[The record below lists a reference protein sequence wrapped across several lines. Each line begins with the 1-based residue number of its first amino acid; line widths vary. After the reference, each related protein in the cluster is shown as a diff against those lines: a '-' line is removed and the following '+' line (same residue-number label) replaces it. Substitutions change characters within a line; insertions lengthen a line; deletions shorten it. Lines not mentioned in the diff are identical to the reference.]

1 MNERIRIALSDDH
14 PIVLEG
20 LRNLV
25 RVEKDFDLVGEATTG
40 LAALKLIRDVR
51 PDVAV
56 IDISMPEMNGIILSR
71 RLAEEC
77 DSVRILILTS
87 HEEQAYAKQALAAGV
102 RGYVLKRSAAE
113 NLVPAIRAVSTGGL
127 YVDPAIANRMFCA
140 NPRRGPGSQRDF
152 KASGLTDRETE
163 VLRLVALGFANKEV
177 SRQLG
182 VGVKSV
188 ETFKARG
195 IEKLGL
201 RTRAELV
208 RYASAQGW
216 FADL

>member
-113 NLVPAIRAVSTGGL
+113 NLVPAIRAVSTGGH
-127 YVDPAIANRMFCA
+127 
-140 NPRRGPGSQRDF
+140 
-152 KASGLTDRETE
+152 
-163 VLRLVALGFANKEV
+163 
-177 SRQLG
+177 
-182 VGVKSV
+182 
-188 ETFKARG
+188 
-195 IEKLGL
+195 
-201 RTRAELV
+201 
-208 RYASAQGW
+208 
-216 FADL
+216 

>member
-1 MNERIRIALSDDH
+1 VNERIRIALSDDH

-25 RVEKDFDLVGEATTG
+25 RVENDFDLVGEATTG
-40 LAALKLIRDVR
+40 LAALKLIRDLR

-56 IDISMPEMNGIILSR
+56 VDISMPEMNGIMLSR

-87 HEEQAYAKQALAAGV
+87 HEEQAYAKQALDAGV

-113 NLVPAIRAVSTGGL
+113 NLVPAIRAVFTGGL
-127 YVDPAIANRMFCA
+127 YVDPAIADRLFSA
-140 NPRRGPGSQRDF
+140 KPKRGSESQGNF
-152 KASGLTDRETE
+152 AASGLTEREVE
-163 VLRLVALGFANKEV
+163 VLRLIALGFANKEV
-177 SRQLG
+177 SRQIG

-195 IEKLGL
+195 FEKLAL
-201 RTRAELV
+201 KTRAELV

-216 FADL
+216 LADV

>member
-1 MNERIRIALSDDH
+1 MNEKVRIALSDDH

-20 LRNLV
+20 LRNLI
-25 RVEKDFDLVGEATTG
+25 RVENDFDLVGEATTG
-40 LAALKLIRDVR
+40 LAALKLIRDMR

-56 IDISMPEMNGIILSR
+56 IDISMPEMNGIVLSR

-77 DSVRILILTS
+77 ASVRILVLTS
-87 HEEQAYAKQALAAGV
+87 HEEQAYAKQALDCGV

-113 NLVPAIRAVSTGGL
+113 NLVPAIRAVLAGGL
-127 YVDPAIANRMFCA
+127 YVDPAIANRMFNA
-140 NPRRGPGSQRDF
+140 NPRRGSGSQRDF
-152 KASGLTDRETE
+152 KASGLTDREAE

-201 RTRAELV
+201 KTRADLV

-216 FADL
+216 FAGV